1 MEKYRLR
8 DLGFTRV
15 ALAIPKTRVAD
26 CNFNADQI
34 VDLIRTAESEDVDV
48 LLFPEMCLTGY
59 TAADLFQQETLQEK
73 SLKALKRIVEFT
85 DRLERINDGLV
96 VLGMPI
102 ICDDQIFNC
111 AVLIQGGRILGIVP
125 KTYMPNYK
133 EFYEKRWFVSSRN
146 AVSNEVEL
154 LGEKVP
160 FGTDLLFSA
169 VNFPKVVV
177 GVEICEDLWVPIP
190 PSSYQ
195 AIAGATL
202 LLNLSASNEIIGKAD
217 YRRTLVGQQSGRC
230 IAAYLYCSAG
240 VGESTTDVVFGGH
253 GIIAENGTIIKES
266 KRFSRSNQ
274 LVVQDIDFA
283 KINFYRQ
290 QTTSMGDGV
299 SEIRRPFRKIS
310 FELAQPTYT
319 SLQRDISPHP
329 FVPQDVSQRDQR
341 CEEIFSIQVAGLAK
355 RLDSGWPK
363 TAVIGVSGGLDS
375 TLALLV
381 ATKTFDALNLDRKNI
396 IGLTMPGFAT
406 SERTKQNAVKLCQ
419 ALGISLEEIDIK
431 EGCLQQYRD
440 IGHDEQQQD
449 VVFENVQARYRTM
462 TLFDRG
468 NQVRGLVLG
477 TGDLSEIALGWC
489 TYSGDHLSH
498 YNVNAS
504 IPKTLVKYLISWV
517 AETQVDEET
526 RLILQD
532 IFSTPISPELTSG
545 KDGKITQKTEDII
558 GPYELHDFF
567 LYYMVRWGMSPKK
580 IMFLAECA
588 FDGKYSAQEIKR
600 WLRLFIQRFFNNQ
613 WKRSCMPDC
622 PKVGSVSLSP
632 RGDWRMPSDAEVS
645 IWLEE
650 LKNEEES

>member
-1 MEKYRLR
+1 MEKYQPR
-8 DLGFTRV
+8 DFGFART
-15 ALAIPKTRVAD
+15 ALAIPQTRVAD
-26 CNFNADQI
+26 CDFNATQI
-34 VDLIRTAESEDVDV
+34 IDLIQTAEGSHVDV

-59 TAADLFQQETLQEK
+59 TAADLFQQELLQEK
-73 SLKALKRIVEFT
+73 SAEALQRIIDAAESNMMVA
-85 DRLERINDGLV
+85 V
-96 VLGMPI
+96 GMPI
-102 ICDDQIFNC
+102 ACDNQVFNC
-111 AVLIQGGRILGIVP
+111 AVMIQGKRILGVVP

-133 EFYEKRWFVSSRN
+133 EFYEKRWFASSRTAVSS
-146 AVSNEVEL
+146 EVEL
-154 LGEKVP
+154 LGKNVP

-169 VNFPKVVV
+169 ANFPKLVI

-195 AIAGATL
+195 ALAGATL

-230 IAAYLYCSAG
+230 IAAYLYCSTG

-253 GIIAENGTIIKES
+253 GIIAENGTILKES
-266 KRFSRSNQ
+266 TRFLRDNQ
-274 LVVQDIDFA
+274 LVAQDIDFA
-283 KINFYRQ
+283 RILFYRQ
-290 QTTSMGDGV
+290 QTNSMGDGIT
-299 SEIRRPFRKIS
+299 EINRPFRKIS
-310 FELAQPTYT
+310 FELAQPVYC
-319 SLQRDISPHP
+319 SLEREISPQP

-355 RLDSGWPK
+355 RLESGGPK
-363 TAVIGVSGGLDS
+363 KVVIGISGGLDS

-381 ATKTFDALNLDRKNI
+381 AVKTFDELGFDRKNI
-396 IGLTMPGFAT
+396 IALTMPGFAT
-406 SERTKQNAVKLCQ
+406 SERTKKNAIELC
-419 ALGISLEEIDIK
+419 ATLGVSLETVDIK

-440 IGHDEQQQD
+440 IGHDIDNQD

-504 IPKTLVKYLISWV
+504 IPKTLVRYLLQWV
-517 AETQVDEET
+517 AETQVGPSAH
-526 RLILQD
+526 LILQD
-532 IFSTPISPELTSG
+532 ILSTPISPELTSA

-567 LYYMVRWGMSPKK
+567 LYYMVRWGMPPKK
-580 IMFLAECA
+580 ILFLAEYA
-588 FDGKYSAQEIKR
+588 FDGKYSVQEIKR

-632 RGDWRMPSDAEVS
+632 RGDWRMPSDAEVGA
-645 IWLEE
+645 WLEE
-650 LKNEEES
+650 LENEEEEA